1 MKIED
6 LKGKNLKTFL
16 SLMETTPLTTISN
29 EEEYEL
35 LEMQLSILLN
45 KGKLNKGEELYLF
58 NLTEIISLY
67 DELNPF

>member
-6 LKGKNLKTFL
+6 LKGKSLNSFL
-16 SLMETTPLTTISN
+16 SLMEKTPLKTISS

-35 LEMQLSILLN
+35 LEIQLSVLLN
-45 KGKLNKGEELYLF
+45 KGRLNKGEKLYLF
-58 NLTEIISLY
+58 NITEIISLY